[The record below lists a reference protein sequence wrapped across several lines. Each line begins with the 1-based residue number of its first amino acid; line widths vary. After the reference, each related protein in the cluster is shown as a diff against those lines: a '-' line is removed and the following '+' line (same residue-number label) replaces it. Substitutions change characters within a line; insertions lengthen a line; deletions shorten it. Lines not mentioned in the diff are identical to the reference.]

1 MYANVGSSVK
11 ICVFSLWKASWHV
24 FNLEVV
30 KMYDVYSEMPG
41 SNGSV
46 GDVYLIFEHLGELGV
61 GESHGM
67 AVTCHHGKG
76 KRRNVM
82 T

>member
-1 MYANVGSSVK
+1 MLDPGENL
-11 ICVFSLWKASWHV
+11 CLWHV

-46 GDVYLIFEHLGELGV
+46 GDVYLIFEHLGRAKLGI
-61 GESHGM
+61 GDGM
-67 AVTCHHGKG
+67 GWTLLPSLERKKKERSIPGF
-76 KRRNVM
+76 
-82 T
+82 